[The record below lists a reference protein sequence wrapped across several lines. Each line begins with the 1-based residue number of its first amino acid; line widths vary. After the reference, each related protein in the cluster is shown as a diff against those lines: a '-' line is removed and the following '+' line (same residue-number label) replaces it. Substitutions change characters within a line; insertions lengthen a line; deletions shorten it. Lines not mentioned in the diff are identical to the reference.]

1 MNFKPVTLSFFIFF
15 LGISSHVNAQEIVET
30 PPPSEFVYIQK
41 SKTGTLVDSK
51 DDYYTLTLKGNHLH
65 LIYFADQPERITGEE
80 VLSVFFDSW
89 KSLDPDKKPPTAFIN
104 YSMFTPSADEGVTP
118 DVLELQ
124 NPEYCKETDTLTFQ
138 VKPLHEHQI
147 KLGVLE
153 NVVIIYDKN

>member
-89 KSLDPDKKPPTAFIN
+89 KSLDPAKNRQQLSLT
-104 YSMFTPSADEGVTP
+104 
-118 DVLELQ
+118 
-124 NPEYCKETDTLTFQ
+124 TLCSLLRRRRSHTRCIGTS
-138 VKPLHEHQI
+138 KS
-147 KLGVLE
+147 
-153 NVVIIYDKN
+153 